1 MASGGDGEL
10 KILLCI
16 AIHVSGYSYLALA
29 TVTMTRLHIASY
41 HMSMVSE
48 FCLLTT
54 PYSQGSIHSGSK

>member
-16 AIHVSGYSYLALA
+16 AIHVRGYSYLALV

-48 FCLLTT
+48 FCLLAI
-54 PYSQGSIHSGSK
+54 P